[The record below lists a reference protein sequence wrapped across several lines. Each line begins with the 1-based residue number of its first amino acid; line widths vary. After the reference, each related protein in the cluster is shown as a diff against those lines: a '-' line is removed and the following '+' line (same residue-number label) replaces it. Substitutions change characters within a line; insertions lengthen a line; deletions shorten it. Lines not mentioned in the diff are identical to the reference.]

1 MTNSND
7 NKEYAVT
14 DYNIGLSDDYC
25 DLVYYV
31 DYNLL
36 DYGIKEKYKFT
47 FYSCPRVDFNL
58 LFIENMDNS
67 YNNE

>member
-7 NKEYAVT
+7 NKEYDVT
-14 DYNIGLSDDYC
+14 DHNIGLSDDYC
-25 DLVYYV
+25 DLVYYE

-36 DYGIKEKYKFT
+36 DYGTEEKYKFT

-58 LFIENMDNS
+58 WFIENMDNS